1 MCHHPIEIASKRPEN
16 HYNSLQFLQKASLL
30 LLLLCLVVVVW
41 RFFCLFVLCR

>member
-1 MCHHPIEIASKRPEN
+1 MCRHPVEIATKRPEN

-41 RFFCLFVLCR
+41 GLFVCFV